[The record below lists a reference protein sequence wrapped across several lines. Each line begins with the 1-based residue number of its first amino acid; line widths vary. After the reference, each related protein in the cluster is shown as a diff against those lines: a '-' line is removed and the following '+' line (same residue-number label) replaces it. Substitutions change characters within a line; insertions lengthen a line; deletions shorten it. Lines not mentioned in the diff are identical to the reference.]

1 MSRNT
6 KIWPGNVMILAN
18 LFGFLCNVL
27 DKHTDLMQYLKH
39 NELSFICHC
48 YSHLNMLLT
57 IGFK

>member
-27 DKHTDLMQYLKH
+27 DKHTRFNAVFETQ
-39 NELSFICHC
+39 
-48 YSHLNMLLT
+48 
-57 IGFK
+57 